1 VDPLHLAHLAALCLW
16 GGCVLAEGVVELVP
30 KNDAERE
37 HAARVHFWIDV
48 LIELPLIAAVLT
60 TGAVLMSRSWP
71 PSPLLA
77 VKVIAGL
84 VALGLNIFCAVM
96 VVLRY
101 VRRIDPVAVG
111 RYAARV
117 RWSGVGVPFALVAAY
132 IGLAYFA
139 GLG

>member
-1 VDPLHLAHLAALCLW
+1 
-16 GGCVLAEGVVELVP
+16 VLAEAAVELVP
-30 KNDAERE
+30 MDDAERD

-60 TGAVLMSRSWP
+60 TGAVLMSLSWP
-71 PSPLLA
+71 PSPLL
-77 VKVIAGL
+77 VLKVAAGL

-101 VRRIDPVAVG
+101 VHPHDAAVVL
-111 RYAARV
+111 RYASRV

-132 IGLAYFA
+132 IGLAYFT
-139 GLG
+139 GLS